1 MTLTRSQS
9 RSHRRRLVLGAGAL
23 AVSLAVGSTAGWHTL
38 DGSGSGSG
46 SGSGTGVAV
55 ASPAGASAAGPATAY
70 DAATKHDREFN
81 ATFRH
86 AFAEVGG
93 VRMHYVTGGKGPALV
108 LLHGWPQTWYE
119 WRGIMP
125 ALAEHHTVYAL
136 DLPGLGD
143 SKGSPASFDKKTL
156 ARYVHGLLRD
166 RIGLDSFDLI
176 AHDLGGGVGFQYV
189 SQFPEQ
195 VDSYVHMDY
204 PLPGRKLS
212 AAQYRTFSWHM
223 AFNSQRAIPE
233 KLVDS
238 PSDVREYLTAFYP
251 QVAYGG
257 AAFGGTR
264 TRSPFTAAEI
274 SEYVRTYSRPDVLRA
289 GFELYRS
296 LDDDERDNAA
306 AVRADTPT
314 LLLTA
319 TGSLAATRPTL
330 TPVLGDITRAVEI
343 PASGHW
349 LAEENP
355 AAVVRE
361 ILSFTAG
368 TGR

>member
-1 MTLTRSQS
+1 MNLTLNHR
-9 RSHRRRLVLGAGAL
+9 RPPRRRLLLGAGAL
-23 AVSLAVGSTAGWHTL
+23 ALSLAVGSTAGC
-38 DGSGSGSG
+38 DGHDGAAAS
-46 SGSGTGVAV
+46 
-55 ASPAGASAAGPATAY
+55 SPATVSTAGPAASY
-70 DAATKHDREFN
+70 DAATEHDAEFN
-81 ATFRH
+81 ATFKHKFSTVR
-86 AFAEVGG
+86 G

-119 WRGIMP
+119 WRKIMP
-125 ALAEHHTVYAL
+125 ALARHHTVYAL

-143 SKGSPASFDKKTL
+143 SKGSPESFDKKTL

-166 RIGLDSFDLI
+166 QIGLDRFDLV

-189 SQFPEQ
+189 SQFPGQ
-195 VDSYVHMDY
+195 VNSYVHMDY
-204 PLPGRKLS
+204 PLPGRKLP

-233 KLVDS
+233 KLVDN

-257 AAFGGTR
+257 TSFGGKR
-264 TRSPFTAAEI
+264 TRSPFTEAEI
-274 SEYVRTYSRPDVLRA
+274 NEYVRTYSRPDVLHA

-296 LDDDERDNAA
+296 LDKDERDNTAA
-306 AVRADTPT
+306 ARINTRT

-319 TGSLAATRPTL
+319 TGSLASTRPTL
-330 TPVLGDITRAVEI
+330 TPALHNITRAVEI
-343 PASGHW
+343 PTSGHW

-355 AAVVRE
+355 EAVVRE
-361 ILSFTAG
+361 ILSFISKTG
-368 TGR
+368 TKSYSNSGTSS

>member
-1 MTLTRSQS
+1 MTPTRTQK
-9 RSHRRRLVLGAGAL
+9 RPARRRLLLGACAL
-23 AVSLAVGSTAGWHTL
+23 TLSLAAGWTTLDEPVAAPAAASTAGQAP
-38 DGSGSGSG
+38 S
-46 SGSGTGVAV
+46 
-55 ASPAGASAAGPATAY
+55 Y
-70 DAATKHDREFN
+70 DAATKDDAEFN
-81 ATFRH
+81 ATFEHR
-86 AFAEVGG
+86 FAKVRD

-119 WRGIMP
+119 WRKIMP

-143 SKGSPASFDKKTL
+143 SEGSPASFDKKTL
-156 ARYVHGLLRD
+156 ARYVHELLHE
-166 RIGLDSFDLI
+166 RIGLHAFDLV

-189 SQFPEQ
+189 AQFPGQ
-195 VDSYVHMDY
+195 VRSYVHMDY
-204 PLPGRKLS
+204 PLPGPKLP

-233 KLVDS
+233 KLVDDRG
-238 PSDVREYLTAFYP
+238 DVREYLTAFYP

-264 TRSPFTAAEI
+264 TRSPFTEAETN
-274 SEYVRTYSRPDVLRA
+274 EFVRTYSRRDVLRA

-296 LDDDERDNAA
+296 LDQDERDNTAA
-306 AVRADTPT
+306 ARVDTPT

-330 TPVLGDITRAVEI
+330 TPMLRNITRAVEV
-343 PASGHW
+343 PESGHW

-355 AAVVRE
+355 EFVVRE
-361 ILSFTAG
+361 ILSFT
-368 TGR
+368 GR